1 MRRYILLHGFFFLH
15 FFLLLML
22 ANKHIALGIT
32 GGISVYKMCTVVR
45 LLKKAGAQ
53 VRVIITPS
61 ATEFVSPLTF
71 STLSQ
76 EEVVVSLWPENK
88 RSSTSLGVKHIDI
101 GLWADVMLIAPATAN
116 TIAHLAHG
124 YAEDILG
131 TTVLALRC
139 PLIISP
145 AMDIDMWENEATQDN
160 LTTLQSRGHFIIPPE
175 SGELAS
181 GLSGMGRLPEPET
194 IVQFVDDILDK
205 TPRDLK
211 KKKILITAGPTHEP
225 IDPVRFIGN
234 RSSGK
239 MGFALANAAALRG
252 AEVTLISGPVSL
264 ATPKNVKR
272 IDVETA
278 EEMFK
283 AVMTNAKKQDVI
295 IMSAAVADYAPASTA
310 KEKIKKK
317 ESELSLQLRSTQDI
331 LKALGEK
338 KTKKQILVG
347 FALETTNELE
357 HAKEKLKKKNLDLI
371 VLNST
376 KDKGAAFGVDTNIVT
391 LIDAKGTITKFP
403 KMPKFDVA
411 VEILDKIITL

>member
-1 MRRYILLHGFFFLH
+1 
-15 FFLLLML
+15 
-22 ANKHIALGIT
+22 
-32 GGISVYKMCTVVR
+32 
-45 LLKKAGAQ
+45 
-53 VRVIITPS
+53 
-61 ATEFVSPLTF
+61 
-71 STLSQ
+71 
-76 EEVVVSLWPENK
+76 
-88 RSSTSLGVKHIDI
+88 
-101 GLWADVMLIAPATAN
+101 
-116 TIAHLAHG
+116 
-124 YAEDILG
+124 
-131 TTVLALRC
+131 
-139 PLIISP
+139 
-145 AMDIDMWENEATQDN
+145 MWENEATRDN

-181 GLSGMGRLPEPET
+181 GLSGMGRLAEPET
-194 IVQFVDDILDK
+194 IVRFIDDVINK
-205 TPRDLK
+205 TPCDLK

-252 AEVTLISGPVSL
+252 ADVTLISGPVSL

-272 IDVETA
+272 IDVQTA
-278 EEMFK
+278 EEMNK
-283 AVMTNAKKQDVI
+283 AVMANAKKQDVI
-295 IMSAAVADYAPASTA
+295 IMSAAVADYSPASTS

-317 ESELSLQLRSTQDI
+317 SNELLLQLRSTPDI
-331 LKALGEK
+331 LKTLGAK

-391 LIDAKGTITKFP
+391 LIDANGTINKFP

-411 VEILDKIITL
+411 VEILDAIVAMLHH

>member
-1 MRRYILLHGFFFLH
+1 
-15 FFLLLML
+15 ML
-22 ANKHIALGIT
+22 ADKHIALGIT

-45 LLKKAGAQ
+45 LLKKAGAH
-53 VRVIITPS
+53 VRVIMTPS

-76 EEVVVSLWPENK
+76 EEVVVSLWPK
-88 RSSTSLGVKHIDI
+88 DKHSSTSLGVKHIDI
-101 GLWADVMLIAPATAN
+101 GLWADVMLVAPATAN
-116 TIAHLAHG
+116 TIAHFAHG

-139 PLIISP
+139 PLIVAP
-145 AMDIDMWENEATQDN
+145 AMDLDMWENEATQDN
-160 LTTLQSRGHFIIPPE
+160 LTVLQSRGHFIIPPE
-175 SGELAS
+175 TGELAS
-181 GLSGMGRLPEPET
+181 GLSGPGRLPEPET
-194 IVQFVDDILDK
+194 IVQFVDDIVNK

-272 IDVETA
+272 INVETA
-278 EEMFK
+278 DEMYK
-283 AVMTNAKKQDVI
+283 AVMAAAKKQDII
-295 IMSAAVADYAPASTA
+295 IMSAAVADYTPVTSA

-317 ESELSLQLRSTQDI
+317 EAELSLPLRSTPDI
-331 LKALGEK
+331 LKILGEK

-371 VLNST
+371 VMNST

-391 LIDAKGTITKFP
+391 LIDAKGTLTKFP

>member
-1 MRRYILLHGFFFLH
+1 
-15 FFLLLML
+15 ML
-22 ANKHIALGIT
+22 ADKHIALGIT

-45 LLKKAGAQ
+45 LLKKAGAH
-53 VRVIITPS
+53 VRVIMTPS

-76 EEVVVSLWPENK
+76 EEVVVSLWPHDK
-88 RSSTSLGVKHIDI
+88 HASTSLGVKHIDI

-124 YAEDILG
+124 YADDILG

-145 AMDIDMWENEATQDN
+145 AMDLDMWENEATQDN

-194 IVQFVDDILDK
+194 LVKFVDDVLNK

-252 AEVTLISGPVSL
+252 ADVTLISGPVSL

-278 EEMFK
+278 EEMYK
-283 AVMTNAKKQDVI
+283 AVMGNAKKQDVI
-295 IMSAAVADYAPASTA
+295 IMSAAVADYAPASAA

-317 ESELSLQLRSTQDI
+317 ESELSLQLRSTPDI
-331 LKALGEK
+331 LKSLGEK

-376 KDKGAAFGVDTNIVT
+376 KDKGATFGVDTNIVT